1 MRASLAEAGFAP
13 SNTVPDAQQRR
24 DDLATLNFAA
34 APAVL
39 LELAEF
45 RNPAE
50 AAAVQD
56 PAVRQRY
63 AQAIADAL
71 VTLHGGG
78 GPRRG

>member
-1 MRASLAEAGFAP
+1 MRGSRR

-50 AAAVQD
+50 RRQRCRTGGAAAVRPGD
-56 PAVRQRY
+56 R
-63 AQAIADAL
+63 DAL